1 MHVVGL
7 PWSEFEKTCVIIIRL
22 IMYVVLSMY
31 MSNFFFRS
39 DTIVFANEDFQ
50 KVLKNASECSSSTTN
65 TTQWKLKLFDVVAFS
80 GTNK

>member
-1 MHVVGL
+1 MN
-7 PWSEFEKTCVIIIRL
+7 
-22 IMYVVLSMY
+22 VLSKY
-31 MSNFFFRS
+31 YVYVRLKFFFRS
-39 DTIVFANEDFQ
+39 DTIALANEDFQ

>member
-1 MHVVGL
+1 MN
-7 PWSEFEKTCVIIIRL
+7 
-22 IMYVVLSMY
+22 VLSKY
-31 MSNFFFRS
+31 VYVRLKFFFRS
-39 DTIVFANEDFQ
+39 DTIALANEDFQ